1 MKTRKKGMSVAES
14 EARPRVNSRH
24 AQCGYAY
31 RRRAGEATPTA
42 APRYHDNS
50 THHTATIISPR
61 PTRAP
66 LQQLYEE

>member
-1 MKTRKKGMSVAES
+1 MSVAES

-50 THHTATIISPR
+50 THHTATISH
-61 PTRAP
+61 
-66 LQQLYEE
+66 LDQHVHLCSNSMKN